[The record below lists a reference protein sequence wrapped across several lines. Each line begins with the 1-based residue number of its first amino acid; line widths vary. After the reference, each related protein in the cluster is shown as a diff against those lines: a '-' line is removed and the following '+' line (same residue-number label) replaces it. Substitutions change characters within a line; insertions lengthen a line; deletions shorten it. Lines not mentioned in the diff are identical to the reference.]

1 MILLALIVATII
13 LLVIDY
19 RQTLDIKHHPDIEE
33 VNLILGK
40 HPTDQR
46 INSYFVIVIISLW
59 IAVSLL
65 PELYYLT
72 LLLIICCL
80 EVYITIANYRL
91 GLKV

>member
-1 MILLALIVATII
+1 MILITLIVATII

-19 RQTLDIKHHPDIEE
+19 RQTLDIKNHSDIEE
-33 VNLILGK
+33 INLILGK

-80 EVYITIANYRL
+80 EV
-91 GLKV
+91 